1 MSNTPLKFLGNISGA
16 LAGAATNV
24 MSNVQSPS
32 DNSFTRARA
41 ARRQRIQDALGVGK
55 GRRSRGAFDALFNR
69 GARGER
75 RRQRMLAAGAAP
87 SINEQEG
94 TSGLSGIMEGAQA
107 SGGVIGAA
115 SSAAAAQQ
123 PVQPEALAPADT
135 QGAFDANLGLVRTAD
150 PSMMFGANKA
160 KLNAM
165 NDLGRDPYNAFDDYR
180 TAAQRS
186 TAEQAEINNDLRYG
200 RSGRLTGSSLDQAI
214 MRSGTDLGY
223 TPRQGMQERQYDY
236 SKLGY
241 EMSSNANL
249 ANLFAGRTALYF
261 KKQKT
266 K

>member
-1 MSNTPLKFLGNISGA
+1 MSNTPLKFLSNISGA
-16 LAGAATNV
+16 LSGAVTNV

-41 ARRQRIQDALGVGK
+41 MRRQRIQDALGF
-55 GRRSRGAFDALFNR
+55 SRGKRGRGALDTLFNR
-69 GARGER
+69 GARGET

-87 SINEQEG
+87 SIAEQEG
-94 TSGLSGIMEGAQA
+94 TSEVSGTA
-107 SGGVIGAA
+107 S
-115 SSAAAAQQ
+115 AQQ

-186 TAEQAEINNDLRYG
+186 TAEQAKINNDLRYG

>member
-16 LAGAATNV
+16 LAGSVSTYGSSFNNA
-24 MSNVQSPS
+24 QEESPAGII
-32 DNSFTRARA
+32 DQIRQ
-41 ARRQRIQDALGVGK
+41 RRSQRIQDSLVGRG
-55 GRRSRGAFDALFNR
+55 GRRI
-69 GARGER
+69 ARR
-75 RRQRMLAAGAAP
+75 LARQRSLAESGAMRSFSQP
-87 SINEQEG
+87 
-94 TSGLSGIMEGAQA
+94 TSGVSGIMQGAQV
-107 SGGVIGAA
+107 SGGLIGAA
-115 SSAAAAQQ
+115 SSAAAAQE
-123 PVQPEALAPADT
+123 PAQPESMPPADT

-186 TAEQAEINNDLRYG
+186 TAEQAKINNDLRYG

-241 EMSSNANL
+241 EMSSNASL